1 MTAGRGTAAAFAL
14 GVVHAV
20 VDAAC
25 VFVLF
30 RDVDTPGASLV
41 AVIAW
46 IVSYDALAFL
56 LQAPIGLVA
65 DRLQADRGLSLV
77 GLALVLAALATGPFV
92 PGAGALVAAIGN
104 ALFHVGAGASVLRA
118 SGVRAAEIGF
128 FVGPG
133 ASGLGLGIVLG
144 RGDAPV
150 RAAIALALVI
160 GAYAVVRCVPRTDR
174 TRRRAGPAS
183 SRIVVRSVLLGCGL
197 LLLTVATRS
206 IVGDTVTS
214 VWRTQPVAAVL
225 ALALAA
231 SAGKM
236 LGGVVGD
243 RIGWMRT
250 AGASLVLAGP
260 LLALGLSD
268 LRSATVGLLLLQ
280 ATTPLTLKALH
291 RVLPDRPGFAFGLP
305 SAVLVL
311 GAAPGLFS
319 LWILRAGP
327 LVLGAAWLS
336 AVAVVAGLA
345 LVARPGASDPSSEAV
360 AGSAPVAVA
369 PTHDGAR

>member
-1 MTAGRGTAAAFAL
+1 
-14 GVVHAV
+14 
-20 VDAAC
+20 
-25 VFVLF
+25 
-30 RDVDTPGASLV
+30 
-41 AVIAW
+41 
-46 IVSYDALAFL
+46 
-56 LQAPIGLVA
+56 
-65 DRLQADRGLSLV
+65 
-77 GLALVLAALATGPFV
+77 V
-92 PGAGALVAAIGN
+92 PGAGALVAALGN
-104 ALFHVGAGASVLRA
+104 ALFHLGAGASVLRA
-118 SGVRAAEIGF
+118 SGVRAAEIGY

-133 ASGLGLGIVLG
+133 AVGLGLGIVLG
-144 RGDAPV
+144 RGNAPV
-150 RAAIALALVI
+150 RAAIALTLVI
-160 GAYAVVRCVPRTDR
+160 GGYAVVRCVPRVAR
-174 TRRRAGPAS
+174 TRPSTGAPS
-183 SRIVVRSVLLGCGL
+183 SGIAARSVLLGCGL

-225 ALALAA
+225 GLALAA

-236 LGGVVGD
+236 LGGIVGD
-243 RIGWMRT
+243 RIGWMRS

-268 LRSATVGLLLLQ
+268 LRSAAAGLLLLQ

-305 SAVLVL
+305 SGVLVL

-336 AVAVVAGLA
+336 GLAVVAGLA
-345 LVARPGASDPSSEAV
+345 LVA
-360 AGSAPVAVA
+360 APERGKMIG
-369 PTHDGAR
+369 TG